1 MSAMLDLLIPAEKMA
16 DIVRNE
22 EAMQVPGPL
31 RLFTVSFGPRNAPR
45 IRLECM
51 ARSSVA
57 ALQQHIGLSAHGERM
72 DVVEV
77 KRG

>member
-1 MSAMLDLLIPAEKMA
+1 VSALLDSLLPAEKLA
-16 DIVRNE
+16 DIASNDS
-22 EAMQVPGPL
+22 AMDCGPL

-45 IRLECM
+45 LTFPVM
-51 ARSSVA
+51 ARSSFQVTERHLCLA
-57 ALQQHIGLSAHGERM
+57 MPQERM